1 MRLNSSLHYCN
12 VQHMAIYYFI
22 GSTLSLFVFKTFH
35 ITNICES
42 IDQKQILF
50 WVRLLTLFSFL
61 LWLSIRNKRFVGGTH
76 IVIYSS
82 FGVTG
87 HVECVIVLYVRHVSN
102 ILTEQGA
109 TEVDCVVVDVQK
121 EKALNIALNKVS
133 GEWDA
138 PLLEYLF
145 EDLSDSGFDVSLTR
159 FEAADLDELLGDD
172 NLGTEDVKEDDFN
185 TSKALEDIK
194 IPMSQCGRL
203 APRQA
208 PIDVWG

>member
-1 MRLNSSLHYCN
+1 
-12 VQHMAIYYFI
+12 
-22 GSTLSLFVFKTFH
+22 
-35 ITNICES
+35 
-42 IDQKQILF
+42 
-50 WVRLLTLFSFL
+50 
-61 LWLSIRNKRFVGGTH
+61 
-76 IVIYSS
+76 
-82 FGVTG
+82 
-87 HVECVIVLYVRHVSN
+87 
-102 ILTEQGA
+102 LTEQGA